1 VIWTRSHQPPDLV
14 PQICDW
20 FSARGFEPLW
30 ISDPSTDWT
39 VAAYRLAA
47 APPRPAPHRTAPL
60 EPGAR
65 MFTFVVRNP
74 AKDPDQ
80 PSSQIR
86 P

>member
-1 VIWTRSHQPPDLV
+1 MPE
-14 PQICDW
+14 ICDW
-20 FSARGFEPLW
+20 FSARGFESLW

-39 VAAYRLAA
+39 VAGYRLAVAAYRLAA
-47 APPRPAPHRTAPL
+47 APAPL

-65 MFTFVVRNP
+65 MFTFVARNP
-74 AKDPDQ
+74 AKDPGQ